1 MPLSPIPPMFADRYL
16 ARLHFETSVHV
27 HIGKKLID
35 RSILMCDFDRKAEY
49 GTVSPALPQTETVE
63 HECAT
68 CGAYFSLIFSIPVFL
83 FLLLFSCL
91 ARQA

>member
-1 MPLSPIPPMFADRYL
+1 MFSDRYL

-49 GTVSPALPQTETVE
+49 GTFD
-63 HECAT
+63 
-68 CGAYFSLIFSIPVFL
+68 Y
-83 FLLLFSCL
+83 
-91 ARQA
+91 